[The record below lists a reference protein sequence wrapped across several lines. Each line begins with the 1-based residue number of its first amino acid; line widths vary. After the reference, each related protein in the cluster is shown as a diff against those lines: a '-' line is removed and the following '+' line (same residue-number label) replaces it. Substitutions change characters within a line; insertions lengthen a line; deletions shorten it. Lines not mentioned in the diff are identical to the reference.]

1 MREIGRGGKRGYLG
15 GCLDGYG
22 RRRVDHEHVSG
33 YADAET
39 RKTGGGGDQKV
50 WETCSMTRSDQGP
63 EGASGYIMRYGME

>member
-39 RKTGGGGDQKV
+39 RKTGGGVIRKCEKNTQ
-50 WETCSMTRSDQGP
+50 
-63 EGASGYIMRYGME
+63 